1 MLNARINN
9 MDCILYYDIRVSPEK
24 APLGYPYMYHVR
36 HDEDDWTQ
44 PVSLERAVF
53 VNFFGTVF
61 MKQPVEFD
69 DSGYIDIESFSMEKQ
84 FVKFYLSGS
93 ILKKMFLDK

>member
-9 MDCILYYDIRVSPEK
+9 IDCILYYDERISSEK
-24 APLGYPYMYHVR
+24 APLGYSYMYQIR

-44 PVSLERAVF
+44 PITLERLVV

-61 MKQPVEFD
+61 MTEPLEFD
-69 DSGYIDIESFSMEKQ
+69 NSAYIEIKSFSMEKQ
-84 FVKFYLSGS
+84 FVEFKLRGS
-93 ILKKMFLDK
+93 IFEKMFCLH